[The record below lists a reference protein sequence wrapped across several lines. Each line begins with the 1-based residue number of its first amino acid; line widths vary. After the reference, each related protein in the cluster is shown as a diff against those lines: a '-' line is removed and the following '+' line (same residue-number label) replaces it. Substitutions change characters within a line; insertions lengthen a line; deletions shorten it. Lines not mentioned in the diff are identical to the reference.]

1 MPVSNSGVRFRLI
14 SRERVRCGKACGN
27 GFEPVERHLLRQ
39 AQIGTVELPSTL
51 AVGTPVPAPALVP
64 RLLAARR
71 EGPHLTAE
79 GESRG
84 GTQPRIP
91 GGPAP
96 GEPTRS
102 SLPFV
107 GQGLFL
113 YLKHSLLLLALVH
126 LPTISRPPV
135 PDR

>member
-1 MPVSNSGVRFRLI
+1 MPWSNIRVRFRLI
-14 SRERVRCGKACGN
+14 SSERVRCGKACGN

-84 GTQPRIP
+84 GHQPGRP
-91 GGPAP
+91 GRRAHREPA
-96 GEPTRS
+96 RLS
-102 SLPFV
+102 VSFV
-107 GQGLFL
+107 
-113 YLKHSLLLLALVH
+113 
-126 LPTISRPPV
+126 
-135 PDR
+135 

>member
-1 MPVSNSGVRFRLI
+1 MPLSNIRVRFRLI
-14 SRERVRCGKACGN
+14 SSERVRCGKACGN

-51 AVGTPVPAPALVP
+51 AVGTPVPAPALMP

-84 GTQPRIP
+84 GTQPSLPR
-91 GGPAP
+91 GRGHRQ
-96 GEPTRS
+96 PTPLS
-102 SLPFV
+102 IPFV
-107 GQGLFL
+107 GQGIFL
-113 YLKHSLLLLALVH
+113 YHKPNL
-126 LPTISRPPV
+126 
-135 PDR
+135 

>member
-1 MPVSNSGVRFRLI
+1 MPLSNIRVRFRLI
-14 SRERVRCGKACGN
+14 SSERVRCGKACGN

-84 GTQPRIP
+84 GTHTRLP
-91 GGPAP
+91 GGRAH
-96 GEPTRS
+96 R
-102 SLPFV
+102 
-107 GQGLFL
+107 Q
-113 YLKHSLLLLALVH
+113 
-126 LPTISRPPV
+126 PP
-135 PDR
+135 PLSIPLR

>member
-1 MPVSNSGVRFRLI
+1 MPLSNIRVRFRLI
-14 SRERVRCGKACGN
+14 SSERVRCGKACGN

-84 GTQPRIP
+84 GTQPGIP
-91 GGPAP
+91 GRPAP
-96 GEPTRS
+96 GPPTPLS
-102 SLPFV
+102 IPFV
-107 GQGLFL
+107 EEGLFF
-113 YLKHSLLLLALVH
+113 YPKH
-126 LPTISRPPV
+126 
-135 PDR
+135 

>member
-1 MPVSNSGVRFRLI
+1 MLLRSRMPLSNIRVRFRLI
-14 SRERVRCGKACGN
+14 SSERVRCGKGSGN

-51 AVGTPVPAPALVP
+51 AVGTPVPAPALMP

-84 GTQPRIP
+84 GTQTGIP
-91 GGPAP
+91 GGRAH
-96 GEPTRS
+96 GQPTPLS
-102 SLPFV
+102 ITLV
-107 GQGLFL
+107 EQGSFL
-113 YLKHSLLLLALVH
+113 
-126 LPTISRPPV
+126 
-135 PDR
+135 D

>member
-1 MPVSNSGVRFRLI
+1 MPLSNIRVRFRLI
-14 SRERVRCGKACGN
+14 SSERVRCGKACGN

-84 GTQPRIP
+84 GTQPGIP
-91 GGPAP
+91 GGRGP
-96 GEPTRS
+96 GQAT
-102 SLPFV
+102 SLVIPLV
-107 GQGLFL
+107 EEGALFDHP
-113 YLKHSLLLLALVH
+113 HSILSVS
-126 LPTISRPPV
+126 P
-135 PDR
+135 